1 MTLKTQSAGRALE
14 RPGSRA
20 LVAGTARH
28 VRGSA
33 LPDVEAAATTA
44 RDLGLALVECCGLAP
59 GRLETLVDPANPAEL
74 GSTLARAA
82 SQARGTFLFSFVG
95 HGLLDAHGEL
105 YLATSATDGPST
117 GLTYKALPYS
127 AVREALIASP
137 AETIIVVLDCCFA
150 GRANGA
156 AASAISDAF
165 GRMRVRRSHLL
176 AAAARDEQALA
187 PMGARHTA
195 YTGCLLTV
203 LREGDEL
210 GPRMLSLDDI
220 SRYLDRELP
229 RRGFPQHFP
238 QHFGRA
244 GEIAL
249 TQNRAYTF
257 PGPETRIPP
266 AEGPCPYRG
275 LEPFEFTADDARL
288 FFGRE
293 ELIGELVRTVGVR
306 RTGPL
311 FVIGPSGSGKSSVL
325 RAGLLPALA
334 GAEDGWLPLILTPGD
349 SPLTALV
356 RAMSPE
362 EAGDDAADELFDA
375 PHAVNRL
382 IERTLQDQGRPTDRL
397 ILVVDQFEEVFT
409 RCQDP
414 AERNAFIHALC
425 TADPARA
432 LVVPAVRAD
441 FYGYCLAYPGL
452 LTALGAGHVP
462 VGPMTEP
469 QVRRAIEGP
478 AETAGLSLEPGLV
491 DLLLH
496 DLRPGEDDVLSA
508 LPLLSHALLA
518 TWRNREGKTLTMSG
532 YRAAGGIWRSVTTS
546 AEKVHDG
553 LDDEGREAIRR
564 ILLAGVQI
572 GEETEDTR
580 REIDLPGLL
589 ARAGVTPAPV
599 IAARDALVKARLI
612 SVTEKGAEISHEAL
626 LRAWPRLREWIAED
640 RDELRLRQRLAT
652 AATAWHEQNRDPYLL
667 LRGASL
673 ESAESWAAGHDH
685 ELGAL
690 EQDFLRQSRRT
701 RRRGRI
707 RTRLAAALGVLILMV
722 AVAGGVTIRES
733 RAAAEQQHRVAVSGQ
748 IAPQV
753 ASEYATGNPLGSHK
767 LAVEAYRLAPDS
779 VQAIS
784 ALLGTQNQHFDD
796 TLDPRNVT
804 PLLWKAVYSPDG
816 KTIATGGKNG
826 EVELW
831 DATTH
836 RQITTIPNP
845 AEPGTTMNITTV
857 AFSPDGT
864 TLAATMRGMIRLWEV
879 TDRGHPKA
887 LPALETGDDE
897 QVTFGAFSR
906 DGRLLTGISAGGELR
921 LWDVV
926 RRRLVVAPFEVGQG
940 SHAGFTPDTRT
951 LVIASS
957 DGTVRLWDVRH
968 RRFTRSLTRH
978 AAKLN
983 TRLAISRDG
992 RTLAVS
998 AEDGGVLLWDLPRR
1012 RQMKTIAGDDA
1023 GRSVSSLAFS
1033 PDGSLLAAGGYD
1045 SHVRIWDHAAGD
1057 RPLADLTG
1065 HIAQVNS
1072 VEFSPDGAT
1081 LASAG
1086 SDGVVQLWSTRGN
1099 FLNGRF
1105 SPGITVAF
1113 SPARNLLAVA
1123 EMSDVVLYSMPARRR
1138 VATFPGLGH
1147 TPMAVAFSRD
1157 GTLLAVASGDRSD
1170 RYGTV
1175 RLWDVPRQKLLRT
1188 ITTHHHGVMNAIAF
1202 SPDGR
1207 TLATSAIYDPT
1218 VRLWNPADGSLR
1230 ATLEGN
1236 GGDPAFTRAT
1246 ALTQGVQSL
1255 AYSPDGRT
1263 LAVGSF
1269 EGIVR
1274 LWDTRRNSLVG
1285 DRLSQPGSVPALA
1298 FSPDGRTLATGGGG
1312 DTLIR
1317 LYDLATRKVSATLH
1331 AHTAQ
1336 INDLV
1341 YAPDGATLIS
1351 ASDDMTVRI
1360 WKIRDKTLLASLP
1373 ADHKIVAVAYDAR
1386 NRTVVATGIGPPLA
1400 WSIDPR
1406 RVAEQIC
1413 GRLSKPDITPD
1424 GWKNLIPQLPY
1435 ERSCDSMGNRA
1446 KGSS

>member
-1 MTLKTQSAGRALE
+1 MTPGTESAGRALE

-105 YLATSATDGPST
+105 YLATSATDAPST

-156 AASAISDAF
+156 AASPISDAF

-176 AAAARDEQALA
+176 ASAARDEQALA
-187 PMGARHTA
+187 PIGARHTA

-229 RRGFPQHFP
+229 RRGFPPHFP

-244 GEIAL
+244 GEIIL

-257 PGPETRIPP
+257 PDPETRIPP

-275 LEPFEFTADDARL
+275 LEPFEFTPDDARL

-293 ELIGELVRTVGVR
+293 ELVGELVRVVGAR
-306 RTGPL
+306 RAGPL

-349 SPLTALV
+349 SPVTALV
-356 RAMSPE
+356 QAMSPE

-382 IERTLQDQGRPTDRL
+382 IERTLQDQDRPTDRL
-397 ILVVDQFEEVFT
+397 LLVVDQFEEVFT

-414 AERNAFIHALC
+414 AERNAFISALC
-425 TADPARA
+425 AADPARA
-432 LVVPAVRAD
+432 LFVPAVRAD
-441 FYGYCLAYPGL
+441 FYGHCLAYPGL

-532 YRAAGGIWRSVTTS
+532 YRAAGGIWQSVTTS
-546 AEKVHDG
+546 AEKVHDS
-553 LDDEGREAIRR
+553 LDDKGREAIRR

-572 GEETEDTR
+572 GEGTEDTR

-652 AATAWHEQNRDPYLL
+652 AATAWHEQGRDPYLL
-667 LRGASL
+667 LRGVSL
-673 ESAESWAAGHDH
+673 ESAESWAAGRDQ
-685 ELGAL
+685 ELDAL
-690 EQDFLRQSRRT
+690 QQDFLRQSRLDRT
-701 RRRGRI
+701 KARI
-707 RTRLAAALGVLILMV
+707 RTRVAAALGVLLILMV

-753 ASEYATGNPLGSHK
+753 ASEYATSNPLGSHK

-779 VQAIS
+779 PQAIS
-784 ALLGTQNQHFDD
+784 ALLNTQNQHFDD
-796 TLDPRNVT
+796 TLDPR
-804 PLLWKAVYSPDG
+804 
-816 KTIATGGKNG
+816 
-826 EVELW
+826 
-831 DATTH
+831 
-836 RQITTIPNP
+836 R
-845 AEPGTTMNITTV
+845 
-857 AFSPDGT
+857 
-864 TLAATMRGMIRLWEV
+864 
-879 TDRGHPKA
+879 
-887 LPALETGDDE
+887 
-897 QVTFGAFSR
+897 
-906 DGRLLTGISAGGELR
+906 
-921 LWDVV
+921 
-926 RRRLVVAPFEVGQG
+926 
-940 SHAGFTPDTRT
+940 
-951 LVIASS
+951 
-957 DGTVRLWDVRH
+957 
-968 RRFTRSLTRH
+968 
-978 AAKLN
+978 LN

-1012 RQMKTIAGDDA
+1012 RQMKTIAGDDV

-1086 SDGVVQLWSTRGN
+1086 SDGVVQLWSTRGT
-1099 FLNGRF
+1099 FLTGRF

-1138 VATFPGLGH
+1138 VAAFPGLGH
-1147 TPMAVAFSRD
+1147 TPMAVAFSPD
-1157 GTLLAVASGDRSD
+1157 GGLLAVASGDRTD

-1263 LAVGSF
+1263 LAAGSF

-1274 LWDTRRNSLVG
+1274 LWDTRRNSLVD
-1285 DRLSQPGSVPALA
+1285 DRLSQPGSVPAIA

-1373 ADHKIVAVAYDAR
+1373 ADHKIIAVAYDAR
-1386 NRTVVATGIGPPLA
+1386 NRTVVATGIGPPLV
-1400 WSIDPR
+1400 WNIDPR

-1435 ERSCDSMGNRA
+1435 ERSCDGMSNRA
-1446 KGSS
+1446 QDPS